1 MGYFKRKMKNNYLE
15 IKNVDF
21 RIGGK
26 TKVKNASFS
35 IENEG
40 ETLCILGPSGIGK
53 TTILRT
59 IAGLEKI
66 EKGTIHLNNKL
77 LSSKEKN
84 IEPEDRNVSLAFQ
97 DNSLFPHYTV
107 EKNILIG
114 SERNKE
120 KKKNKLSFKEIIK
133 LLDISKIL
141 KKYPHE
147 VSAGEAQRAS
157 LARSLITQ
165 PDLLLLDEPLSNV
178 DQSFKEEIQVRLK
191 KILSKLKI
199 TTIIVTHD
207 SYEAFYLGTK
217 CGIILDQQ
225 LKQFDDPYKVYH
237 FPNSVEVV
245 NFLNRGILIP
255 AKVTGENTL
264 ESWDLGTIEGNF
276 IKKYPKGSNVQ
287 LLLQP
292 EDLEHDD
299 KSNLKLEVVDRKF
312 RGTNFIYTLKT
323 PSNTLIPVFVHSH
336 HIHQHEVDEKFGIK
350 RPIHID
356 HIVCF

>member
-1 MGYFKRKMKNNYLE
+1 MTKNFFE
-15 IKNVDF
+15 IKDVDF
-21 RIGGK
+21 NVGGK
-26 TKVKNASFS
+26 TKVKNVSFS
-35 IENEG
+35 IKNEG
-40 ETLCILGPSGIGK
+40 DVICLLGPSGIGK

-66 EKGTIHLNNKL
+66 EKGSIELNNKT
-77 LSSKEKN
+77 LSSKTIN
-84 IEPEDRNVSLAFQ
+84 VEPENRNISLSFQ
-97 DNSLFPHYTV
+97 ENSLFPHYTV
-107 EKNILIG
+107 EKNILLG
-114 SERNKE
+114 AERNKE
-120 KKKNKLSFKEIIK
+120 KKDKKIGLKEIVD
-133 LLDISKIL
+133 LLDIFHIL
-141 KKYPHE
+141 NKYPHQI
-147 VSAGEAQRAS
+147 SAGEAQRAS

-191 KILSKLKI
+191 KILNQLKI

-207 SYEAFYLGTK
+207 SYEAFYLGSK
-217 CGIILDQQ
+217 CGIIINQE

-255 AKVTGENTL
+255 AKVTGKNTL

-276 IKKYPKGSNVQ
+276 IKNYPEGANVQ

-323 PSNTLIPVFVHSH
+323 PSKTLIPVFVHSH

>member
-1 MGYFKRKMKNNYLE
+1 MNKNFFE
-15 IKNVDF
+15 VKNVDF
-21 RIGGK
+21 NINSK
-26 TKVKNASFS
+26 TKVRDVNFS
-35 IENEG
+35 IENQG
-40 ETLCILGPSGIGK
+40 DVICLLGPSGIGK

-66 EKGTIHLNNKL
+66 KKGLIILNGKI
-77 LSSKEKN
+77 LSSKEIN
-84 IEPEDRNVSLAFQ
+84 LEPEDRNISLAFQ

-107 EKNILIG
+107 KKNILLG
-114 SERNKE
+114 SEKNKE
-120 KKKNKLSFKEIIK
+120 KKDKKISLDEIVE

-141 KKYPHE
+141 SKYPHE
-147 VSAGEAQRAS
+147 ISAGEAQRAS
-157 LARSLITQ
+157 LARSLIMQ

-191 KILSKLKI
+191 KILNKLKI

-207 SYEAFYLGTK
+207 SYEAFYLGSK
-217 CGIILDQQ
+217 CGIILNQE

-255 AKVTGENTL
+255 AKVTGKNTL
-264 ESWDLGTIEGNF
+264 ENWDLGTIEGNF
-276 IKKYPKGSNVQ
+276 IREYPEGSDVQ

-299 KSNLKLEVVDRKF
+299 SSNLKLEVVDRKF

>member
-1 MGYFKRKMKNNYLE
+1 MGKNFLE
-15 IKNVDF
+15 IDNVTF
-21 RIGGK
+21 
-26 TKVKNASFS
+26 KVSNKAKVNNLSLN

-40 ETLCILGPSGIGK
+40 DIICLLGPSGIGK

-66 EKGTIHLNNKL
+66 HSGKIILKNKVI
-77 LSSKEKN
+77 SSKD
-84 IEPEDRNVSLAFQ
+84 IHTEPENRNISLSFQ
-97 DNSLFPHYTV
+97 DNCLFPHYTV
-107 EKNILIG
+107 FQNIEFG
-114 SERNKE
+114 AARNK
-120 KKKNKLSFKEIIK
+120 KKQKKLNVNEIIK
-133 LLDISKIL
+133 FLNLEHIMDKF
-141 KKYPHE
+141 PHE
-147 VSAGEAQRAS
+147 ISSGEAQRAS
-157 LARSLITQ
+157 LARSLLSK

-178 DQSFKEEIQVRLK
+178 DQSFKEEIQVKLK
-191 KILSKLKI
+191 KILTELKI

-207 SYEAFYLGTK
+207 SYEAFYLGSK
-217 CGIILDQQ
+217 CGIILDGQ
-225 LKQFDDPYKVYH
+225 LKQFDDPYNVYH
-237 FPNSVEVV
+237 FPNSIEVV

-255 AKVTGENTL
+255 AKVTGENSL
-264 ESWDLGTIEGNF
+264 ENEDLGTIKGNF
-276 IKKYPKGSNVQ
+276 IKHYPKGSYVQ

-323 PSNTLIPVFVHSH
+323 LSNLLIPVFVHSH

-350 RPIHID
+350 RPINID

>member
-1 MGYFKRKMKNNYLE
+1 MTKNFLE
-15 IKNVDF
+15 INNVTF
-21 RIGGK
+21 AASAQS
-26 TKVKNASFS
+26 KVNNVSLT
-35 IENEG
+35 IENQG
-40 ETLCILGPSGIGK
+40 DIVCLLGPSGIGK

-66 EKGTIHLNNKL
+66 QSGKIILKNKI
-77 LSSKEKN
+77 LSSDKTH
-84 IEPEDRNVSLAFQ
+84 IEPENRNISMGFQ

-107 EKNILIG
+107 LENIKFG
-114 SERNKE
+114 ADRNK
-120 KKKNKLSFKEIIK
+120 KKKKGLNLNEINKLLHIEHIA
-133 LLDISKIL
+133 D
-141 KKYPHE
+141 KYPHQI
-147 VSAGEAQRAS
+147 SSGEAQRAS
-157 LARSLITQ
+157 LARSLLSN

-178 DQSFKEEIQVRLK
+178 DQNFKEEIQVKLK
-191 KILSKLKI
+191 QILTEHKI

-217 CGIILDQQ
+217 CGIILDGQ
-225 LKQFDDPYKVYH
+225 LKQYDDPYNVYH
-237 FPNSVEVV
+237 FPNSIEVV

-255 AKVTGENTL
+255 AKVTGENSL
-264 ESWDLGTIEGNF
+264 ENDDLGTITGDF
-276 IKKYPKGSNVQ
+276 IKHYPKGSEVQ

-299 KSNLKLEVVDRKF
+299 QSNLKLEVVDRKF

-323 PSNTLIPVFVHSH
+323 SSNRLIPVFVHSH

-350 RPIHID
+350 RPINID

>member
-1 MGYFKRKMKNNYLE
+1 MTKIFLE
-15 IKNVDF
+15 IDNVTFAASEKN
-21 RIGGK
+21 
-26 TKVKNASFS
+26 KVNNVSLT
-35 IENEG
+35 IENQG
-40 ETLCILGPSGIGK
+40 DIICLLGPSGIGK

-66 EKGTIHLNNKL
+66 HSGRILLKDKIISSQDIHV
-77 LSSKEKN
+77 
-84 IEPEDRNVSLAFQ
+84 EPEHRNISMAFQ
-97 DNSLFPHYTV
+97 DNSLFPHYNV
-107 EKNILIG
+107 LENIKFG
-114 SERNKE
+114 AERNK
-120 KKKNKLSFKEIIK
+120 KKKKGLNINEIIK
-133 LLDISKIL
+133 FLHIDHVIDKFPHQIS
-141 KKYPHE
+141 
-147 VSAGEAQRAS
+147 SGEAQRAS
-157 LARSLITQ
+157 LARSLLSN

-178 DQSFKEEIQVRLK
+178 DQSFKEEIQVKLK
-191 KILSKLKI
+191 QILIEQKI

-217 CGIILDQQ
+217 CGIILDEQ
-225 LKQFDDPYKVYH
+225 LKQFDDPYNVYH

-255 AKVTGENTL
+255 AKVTGENSL
-264 ESWDLGTIEGNF
+264 ENTDLGTITGDF
-276 IKKYPKGSNVQ
+276 IKHYPKGSEVQ

-299 KSNLKLEVVDRKF
+299 QSNLKLEVVDRKF

-323 PSNTLIPVFVHSH
+323 ASNKLIPVFVHSH

-350 RPIHID
+350 RPINID

>member
-1 MGYFKRKMKNNYLE
+1 MTKNFFE
-15 IKNVDF
+15 IENVSF
-21 RIGGK
+21 VAGGK
-26 TKVKNASFS
+26 NKVNNVNLS
-35 IENEG
+35 IDNEG
-40 ETLCILGPSGIGK
+40 DIICLLGPSGIGK

-66 EKGTIHLNNKL
+66 NNGKITLKNRIISSNKIH
-77 LSSKEKN
+77 
-84 IEPEDRNVSLAFQ
+84 IEPEDRNVALSFQ
-97 DNSLFPHYTV
+97 ENCLFPHYSV
-107 EKNILIG
+107 EKNINLGATRKIG
-114 SERNKE
+114 
-120 KKKNKLSFKEIIK
+120 KKKKINSKDIIK
-133 LLDISKIL
+133 FLNLEKIL
-141 KKYPHE
+141 NKYPHE
-147 VSAGEAQRAS
+147 ISAGEAQRAS
-157 LARSLITQ
+157 LARSLISQ

-178 DQSFKEEIQVRLK
+178 DQSFKEEIQVELK
-191 KILSKLKI
+191 QILTNSKI

-207 SYEAFYLGTK
+207 SYEAFYLGSK
-217 CGIILDQQ
+217 CAIILDGQI
-225 LKQFDDPYKVYH
+225 KQYDDPYNVYH

-245 NFLNRGILIP
+245 NFLNRGILVP
-255 AKVTGENTL
+255 AKVTGENSL
-264 ESWDLGTIEGNF
+264 ENDDLGTIEGNF
-276 IKKYPKGSNVQ
+276 IKHYPKGSNVK

>member
-1 MGYFKRKMKNNYLE
+1 MTKNFLE
-15 IKNVDF
+15 IDNVTF
-21 RIGGK
+21 AASAK
-26 TKVKNASFS
+26 SKVINVSLA

-40 ETLCILGPSGIGK
+40 DIICLLGPSGIGK

-66 EKGTIHLNNKL
+66 QSGKILLKNKIV
-77 LSSKEKN
+77 SSKD
-84 IEPEDRNVSLAFQ
+84 IHVEPENRNISLAFQ
-97 DNSLFPHYTV
+97 DNSLFPHYNV
-107 EKNILIG
+107 IENIEFG
-114 SERNKE
+114 AERNK
-120 KKKNKLSFKEIIK
+120 KKRKDLTTNDVIK
-133 LLDISKIL
+133 FLHLDHVKDKFPHQIS
-141 KKYPHE
+141 
-147 VSAGEAQRAS
+147 SGEAQRAS
-157 LARSLITQ
+157 LARALLSK

-178 DQSFKEEIQVRLK
+178 DQSFKEEIQVKLK
-191 KILSKLKI
+191 QILTDLKI

-207 SYEAFYLGTK
+207 SYEAFYLGSK
-217 CGIILDQQ
+217 CGIILDSQ
-225 LKQFDDPYKVYH
+225 LKQFDDPYNVYH

-255 AKVTGENTL
+255 AKVTGENSL
-264 ESWDLGTIEGNF
+264 ESEDLGSITGNF
-276 IKKYPKGSNVQ
+276 IKHYPKGSEVQ

-299 KSNLKLEVVDRKF
+299 KSNLKLEVVDRRF

-323 PSNTLIPVFVHSH
+323 ESNKLIPVFVHSH

-350 RPIHID
+350 RPINID

>member
-1 MGYFKRKMKNNYLE
+1 MTKNFLE
-15 IKNVDF
+15 INNVTF
-21 RIGGK
+21 AASAQS
-26 TKVKNASFS
+26 KVNNVSLT
-35 IENEG
+35 IENQG
-40 ETLCILGPSGIGK
+40 DIVCLLGPSGIGK

-66 EKGTIHLNNKL
+66 QSGKIVLKNKI
-77 LSSKEKN
+77 LSSDN
-84 IEPEDRNVSLAFQ
+84 THIEPENRNISMGFQ

-107 EKNILIG
+107 LENIKFG
-114 SERNKE
+114 ADRNK
-120 KKKNKLSFKEIIK
+120 KKKKGLNLNEINKLLHIEHIV
-133 LLDISKIL
+133 D
-141 KKYPHE
+141 KYPHQI
-147 VSAGEAQRAS
+147 SSGEAQRAS
-157 LARSLITQ
+157 LARSLLSN

-178 DQSFKEEIQVRLK
+178 DQNFKEEIQVKLK
-191 KILSKLKI
+191 QILTEHKI

-217 CGIILDQQ
+217 CGIILDGQ
-225 LKQFDDPYKVYH
+225 LKQYDDPYNVYH
-237 FPNSVEVV
+237 FPNSIEVV

-255 AKVTGENTL
+255 AKVTGENSL
-264 ESWDLGTIEGNF
+264 ESDDLGTITGDF
-276 IKKYPKGSNVQ
+276 IKHYPKGSEVQ

-299 KSNLKLEVVDRKF
+299 QSNLKLEVVDRKF

-323 PSNTLIPVFVHSH
+323 VSDKLIPVFVHSH

-350 RPIHID
+350 RPINID

>member
-1 MGYFKRKMKNNYLE
+1 MAENFLE
-15 IKNVDF
+15 IDNVTFAASDKN
-21 RIGGK
+21 
-26 TKVKNASFS
+26 KVSNVSLS

-40 ETLCILGPSGIGK
+40 DIICLLGPSGIGK

-59 IAGLEKI
+59 IAGLEKVQSGKI
-66 EKGTIHLNNKL
+66 TLKNNII
-77 LSSKEKN
+77 SSKK
-84 IEPEDRNVSLAFQ
+84 IHVEPEKRNISLSFQ
-97 DNSLFPHYTV
+97 DNCLFPHYSV
-107 EKNILIG
+107 IKNIEFG
-114 SERNKE
+114 AARNR
-120 KKKNKLSFKEIIK
+120 KKGKDLNIEDVVKFLH
-133 LLDISKIL
+133 LDHIL
-141 KKYPHE
+141 DKFPHE
-147 VSAGEAQRAS
+147 ISSGEAQRAS
-157 LARSLITQ
+157 LARSLLSK

-178 DQSFKEEIQVRLK
+178 DQSFKEEIQVKLK
-191 KILSKLKI
+191 QILNELKI

-207 SYEAFYLGTK
+207 SYEAFYLGSK
-217 CGIILDQQ
+217 CGIILNGQ
-225 LKQFDDPYKVYH
+225 LRQYDDPYNVYH

-255 AKVTGENTL
+255 AKVTGENSL
-264 ESWDLGTIEGNF
+264 ENDDLGTIKGNF
-276 IKKYPKGSNVQ
+276 IKHYPKGSDVQ

-323 PSNTLIPVFVHSH
+323 LNNLLIPVFVHSH

-350 RPIHID
+350 RPINID